1 MNLGKKH
8 VFWVLLIFC
17 GLAAKPMLAQNFTET
32 PEHKRMWKKF
42 GRKKHRDAFNPNV
55 DSKTNKPTHEISRK
69 LAAEDKKIKSKKQ
82 KAKKWRQIRF
92 KGTQSKTKMIK
103 KTPLFSLFLLLC
115 YWAFWWV

>member
-69 LAAEDKKIKSKKQ
+69 LAAEDKKIIKQQKKEAKRQMRKSGRKLGLKE
-82 KAKKWRQIRF
+82 
-92 KGTQSKTKMIK
+92 TKVK
-103 KTPLFSLFLLLC
+103 RK
-115 YWAFWWV
+115 